1 MKRRM
6 PDEKLFT
13 FCVTMQNHGGYTVED
28 RAGFEPTVKLGY
40 DTEYPLAETYLSLAR
55 ESDSAFKELLEY
67 FEKVDEPTMIV
78 MFGDHWPKIEEEFMA
93 KLLGGNRQSLG
104 LVESQQSYT
113 TPYVIWTNYPS
124 ETVEEDFSANYLGSY
139 MLQLAGLEMPGY
151 NQFLMNL
158 KEQLP
163 IIGVGAVCDKD
174 GNWYANDALPDDY
187 KKLMTDYNILEY
199 NNQFEKKD
207 VIESL
212 FTIGN

>member
-1 MKRRM
+1 M
-6 PDEKLFT
+6 
-13 FCVTMQNHGGYTVED
+13 ED
-28 RAGFEPTVKLGY
+28 RAGFETTVKLGY

-93 KLLGGNRQSLG
+93 KLLGGYRQSLG

-124 ETVEEDFSANYLGSY
+124 ETVEEDFSSNYLGSY

-212 FTIGN
+212 FIIGN